1 MLGPSPPYG
10 TFQHSENNKIS
21 ITLVSLN
28 YDYSAKIYQ
37 GQEIGII
44 VILRKSGMGVEK

>member
-1 MLGPSPPYG
+1 MELFN
-10 TFQHSENNKIS
+10 T
-21 ITLVSLN
+21 SLN

-44 VILRKSGMGVEK
+44 VILRKSGMA